1 MNFRHTLSLAAVALG
16 VIVSAGSVEYHPE
29 LKTLDASSIQNV
41 SAEIN
46 ANTEI
51 IAPNEHLPFS
61 KPDVKTIAAP
71 PKPVEPAPIPAPVSV
86 SVEPVAKD
94 KAPVTDQSP
103 VAAPVAPAAPVEKT
117 PAVFTREVYVGLA
130 GGQSVVD
137 LGRGP
142 VLFPLGGG
150 FPPYVAEHDAMGG
163 WERFG
168 TLSAGMTVRMTGLV
182 TGTYTVGQIIN
193 VPKGGTT
200 DEFRKFSVMPKVMV
214 QTCVPG
220 TNRMIVVGLY

>member
-1 MNFRHTLSLAAVALG
+1 MNLRHNLSLAAVALG
-16 VIVSAGSVEYHPE
+16 IIVSAGSVGHYPE
-29 LKTLDASSIQNV
+29 SKNLEAATIQNV
-41 SAEIN
+41 SAQMD
-46 ANTEI
+46 ASTEI

-71 PKPVEPAPIPAPVSV
+71 PKPVEVESDLTPAPVA
-86 SVEPVAKD
+86 PVIEN
-94 KAPVTDQSP
+94 KAPVVEQSR
-103 VAAPVAPAAPVEKT
+103 VAAPVAPDAPAKKT
-117 PAVFTREVYVGLA
+117 PAAVTREVYVGLA

-142 VLFPLGGG
+142 VLFSLGGG

-200 DEFRKFSVMPKVMV
+200 DEFRKFSVMPKVML

-220 TNRMIVVGLY
+220 TKRMVVVGLY

>member
-1 MNFRHTLSLAAVALG
+1 MNLRHNLSLAAVALG
-16 VIVSAGSVEYHPE
+16 IIVSAGSVGHYPE
-29 LKTLDASSIQNV
+29 SKNPEAAPIQNV
-41 SAEIN
+41 SAQMD
-46 ANTEI
+46 ASTEI
-51 IAPNEHLPFS
+51 IAPNEHLTFS

-71 PKPVEPAPIPAPVSV
+71 PKPVEVESDLTPAPVA
-86 SVEPVAKD
+86 PVIEN
-94 KAPVTDQSP
+94 KAPVVEQSR
-103 VAAPVAPAAPVEKT
+103 VAAPVAPDAPAKKT
-117 PAVFTREVYVGLA
+117 PAAVTREVYVGLA

-142 VLFPLGGG
+142 VLFSLGGG

-200 DEFRKFSVMPKVMV
+200 DEFRKFSVMPKVML

-220 TNRMIVVGLY
+220 TKRMVVVGLY